1 MAVIGITIAGVAKEV
16 QAGSLHISM
25 TANGRSTASFA
36 VISTDGTYRPAQ
48 DAEVVITENGT
59 RIFAGL
65 LEEPKEK
72 GVANGKGIPAIVTKV
87 SAADFNVYAERRY
100 VNGIIPAGSL
110 RSQIEWV
117 RANYFDVYG
126 VTLASGQVSGPSLAS
141 LEFKYLRADEVL
153 NKICTLTADFGE
165 PFSWVIDHAKI
176 LRAVQPSTNAA
187 PFDLTGDPI
196 AHVIGDIEVDT
207 SFKHYANRVIVKV
220 PSKQIIE
227 YTQTWTATG
236 SNDTFTMPDGY
247 DIVRPY
253 GVVFYGGN
261 NETLGPTGDADG
273 PTWEYDLTAGTITR
287 IDGAPSSGETVEF
300 RSDVNYSGEGIAEDP
315 AEIAAHGIHEHVE
328 LVEVVPEDST
338 PAAIA
343 AGILAKCL
351 TPTKTVKYK
360 SHTAGI
366 LPTQSQS
373 IVVARRNL
381 NGTAVIGDVVIRDVG
396 RDTLQRSV
404 TAFIDG
410 ADTNLGR
417 GFRDVYKKWA
427 GDITGGGVAVAPVV
441 EVGTSTPV
449 SCGPAPPN
457 RSIQFNNEMQFGGRS
472 TFLFYKEYVTQTIG
486 TGHTA
491 AGLNNLLNGEDH
503 TLEDV

>member
-1 MAVIGITIAGVAKEV
+1 MAVIGITIAGVTKDV

-36 VISTDGTYRPAQ
+36 VVSVDGSYRPAQ
-48 DAEVVITENGT
+48 DAEVVITENGS

-65 LEEPKEK
+65 LEEPKER

-110 RSQIEWV
+110 ASQLEWV
-117 RANYFDVYG
+117 RSNYFAVYG
-126 VTLASGQVSGPSLAS
+126 VALSGGQVAGPTLAS

-153 NKICTLTADFGE
+153 NKICTLSAEFGE
-165 PFSWVIDHAKI
+165 PFAWVIDHDKI
-176 LRAVQPSTNAA
+176 LRAVQPSTVPA
-187 PFDLTGDPI
+187 PFNLTGDPI
-196 AHVIGDIEVDT
+196 ADVIGDIEVDT

-247 DIVRPY
+247 DVVKTY

-261 NETLGPTGDADG
+261 NETLGPTGDADE
-273 PTWEYDLTAGTITR
+273 PTWEYDLDAGTITR
-287 IDGAPSSGETVEF
+287 IDGAPSAGENVEF
-300 RSDVNYSGEGIAEDP
+300 RSDVNYSGEGIAEDF

-351 TPTKTVKYK
+351 TPTRTVKYK

-366 LPTQSQS
+366 LPAQSQS
-373 IVVARRNL
+373 IIVSRRNL
-381 NGTAVIGDVVIRDVG
+381 NGTAVVGDVVIRDVG
-396 RDTLQRSV
+396 RDTLERSV

-427 GDITGGGVAVAPVV
+427 GDITGGGMAVAPVV

-449 SCGPAPPN
+449 GGGPAPPN
-457 RSIQFNNEMQFGGRS
+457 RSVQFNNEMQFGGRE
-472 TFLFYKEYVTQTIG
+472 TFLFYKEYATVTIG
-486 TGHTA
+486 TGHTP
-491 AGLNNLLNGEDH
+491 GTMHSLLVGEDH
-503 TLEDV
+503 TDEA